1 VTRVDFYVLGE
12 RARGDR
18 FQLAC
23 RLTEK
28 AWQRGHRVCLYT
40 GSAAESEHLDRLL
53 WTFRQASF
61 IPHGIAGESDPEITP
76 ILITHEADRVEEQD
90 LLINLSTG
98 VPEFFSHFNRL
109 AELIDHDGENRRL
122 GRERYRFY
130 RDRGYPLNNHEIE
143 K

>member
-1 VTRVDFYVLGE
+1 MGD

-28 AWQRGHRVCLYT
+28 AWQQGHRVCLYT
-40 GSAAESEHLDRLL
+40 NSADESAHLDRLL

-61 IPHGIAGESDPEITP
+61 LPHGVAAESNPEITP
-76 ILITHEADRVEEQD
+76 ILITHRNDIDEEHD
-90 LLINLSTG
+90 LLINLSSG
-98 VPEFFSHFNRL
+98 VPEFFSRFSRL
-109 AELIDHDGENRRL
+109 AELIDQDGENRRL

-130 RDRGYPLNNHEIE
+130 RDRGYPLNSHEI
-143 K
+143 KK

>member
-1 VTRVDFYVLGE
+1 VTRVDFYVLGD

-28 AWQRGHRVCLYT
+28 AWQRGHRICLYT

-61 IPHGIAGESDPEITP
+61 LPHGVAAESDPENTP
-76 ILITHEADRVEEQD
+76 ILITHRNDINQEHD
-90 LLINLSTG
+90 LLINLSNE
-98 VPEFFSHFNRL
+98 VPGFFSRFNRL
-109 AELIDHDGENRRL
+109 AELIDQDKENRRL

-130 RDRGYPLNNHEIE
+130 RDRGYPLDSHEIE

>member
-1 VTRVDFYVLGE
+1 MTRVDFYILGDQTP
-12 RARGDR
+12 GDR

-28 AWQRGHRVCLYT
+28 AWLQGHRICLFT
-40 GSAAESEHLDRLL
+40 GSEAESEHLDRLL

-61 IPHGIAGESDPEITP
+61 LPHGIAGKSDPEITP
-76 ILITHEADRVEEQD
+76 ILISHRDNIGTEHD
-90 LLINLSTG
+90 LLINLTTQ
-98 VPEFFSHFNRL
+98 VPEFFSRFNRL

-122 GRERYRFY
+122 GRERYRYY
-130 RDRGYPLNNHEIE
+130 RDRGYPLDSHEIR

>member
-1 VTRVDFYVLGE
+1 VTRVDFYVLGDG
-12 RARGDR
+12 ARGDR

-40 GSAAESEHLDRLL
+40 GSAAESEHLNRLL

-61 IPHGIAGESDPEITP
+61 LPHGIAGESDPGITP
-76 ILITHEADRVEEQD
+76 ILITHKDGMVEEHD
-90 LLINLSTG
+90 LLINLTSE
-98 VPEFFSHFNRL
+98 VPEFFSRFDRL
-109 AELIDHDGENRRL
+109 AELIDNDGENRKL